1 MKLSIPDADTLW
13 DALPQARRHELV
25 LTVGPEDLDELNH
38 VNNTVYLGWCEQTAR
53 AHAERLDM
61 GTDAL
66 RALGAVPVARQH
78 VINYHRPALAGDR
91 VRVRTALTVH
101 AGLRSVRAYAIDRV
115 NDTDPPDGVRLAEC
129 QTEWVWVDPDTG
141 RPRRT
146 PAAVTRRFGFGPPG
160 ADAEEQ
166 TSKL

>member
-13 DALPQARRHELV
+13 DGLPPARRHELR
-25 LTVGPEDLDELNH
+25 LRVGPEHLDEMNH
-38 VNNTVYLGWCEQTAR
+38 VNNTVYLVWCEQVAR
-53 AHAERLDM
+53 AHAERLGL

-78 VINYHRPALAGDR
+78 IITYHRPALLGDR

-101 AGLRSVRAYAIDRV
+101 AGLRSVRAYTVDRV
-115 NDTDPPDGVRLAEC
+115 NGGDPPQRGLRLAEC

-146 PAAVTRRFGFGPPG
+146 PAAVIERFGFASQPQFP
-160 ADAEEQ
+160 AR
-166 TSKL
+166 L